1 MRLPE
6 EPRGR
11 HHRQSRNNSPQ
22 NPAVSSYSPS
32 GTYTLGRHSRR
43 LDRTPTIPSLA
54 LRSPGASLFALPVS
68 IRSLVLLA
76 VTLPYN
82 GISTA
87 YAQGLGHRHQHT
99 MASESSSDLHA
110 PTQKPMLARHRDQ
123 DDAAAKAQTQSKG
136 AYFPLGYKEGF
147 SQWWT
152 SLAPAVTEHKVLS
165 YVPHLQRPP
174 THTQTGSAPPSVRG
188 MRLDD
193 SEHPASDVVRTTS
206 INDPYGPRQW
216 NSEQVQLSGRSR
228 SLNEFSVI
236 RPEESVDNNL
246 VMLHGYGAGLGFF
259 YKNFEGLSRR
269 PNWKLYALDML
280 GMGRSSRPSFK
291 IHAKERED
299 KIKEAESWFVD
310 ALEEWRIKRGIEK
323 MTLLGHSLGGY
334 MAVAYALKYPGHLN
348 KLILASPVG
357 IPEDPHAVNEALPEP
372 SDSRMQNEFAQT
384 QDESINGANAAR
396 TASEKSKPPPRK
408 MPKWLV
414 TLWDANVS
422 PFSIVRYAGPLGP
435 RLVSGWTSR
444 RFSHLPPDEAQALHD
459 YSYSLFRQRGS
470 GEYAL
475 AYILAP
481 GAFARSP
488 LIRRIQGVGRQYLEQ
503 HVSPTPDDAAAS
515 PLPIS
520 KVRETGVPVVL
531 MYGEHDWMDV
541 AGGHAAMEKL
551 NAEKRKAL
559 ANASPEERARE
570 NGHAKVTMIRKAGHH
585 VYLDGWEQFN
595 EEMLDE
601 MKDVEKRQQ
610 RLKALKG

>member
-1 MRLPE
+1 
-6 EPRGR
+6 
-11 HHRQSRNNSPQ
+11 
-22 NPAVSSYSPS
+22 
-32 GTYTLGRHSRR
+32 
-43 LDRTPTIPSLA
+43 
-54 LRSPGASLFALPVS
+54 
-68 IRSLVLLA
+68 
-76 VTLPYN
+76 
-82 GISTA
+82 
-87 YAQGLGHRHQHT
+87 
-99 MASESSSDLHA
+99 MASESSPDLHA
-110 PTQKPMLARHRDQ
+110 PSQKPMLARHRDQ
-123 DDAAAKAQTQSKG
+123 GEAGSHTQAQNKG

-165 YVPHLQRPP
+165 YVPYLQRPP
-174 THTQTGSAPPSVRG
+174 THTQTGSAPPSVKG
-188 MRLDD
+188 MKLDD
-193 SEHPASDVVRTTS
+193 SECSPSDAVRTTS
-206 INDPYGPRQW
+206 VTDPYGPRQW
-216 NSEQVQLSGRSR
+216 HSELVQLAGKSR
-228 SLNEFSVI
+228 ALNEFSVV
-236 RPEESVDNNL
+236 RTEEEVDNNL

-280 GMGRSSRPSFK
+280 GMGRSTRPSFK
-291 IHAKERED
+291 IHAKEKED

-357 IPEDPHAVNEALPEP
+357 IPEDPYAVNEDLPEP
-372 SDSRMQNEFAQT
+372 GDSRMQNEFT
-384 QDESINGANAAR
+384 QPAE
-396 TASEKSKPPPRK
+396 EKVKPPPRK

-503 HVSPTPDDAAAS
+503 HPSPTPDDAAGS

-551 NAEKRKAL
+551 NEEKRKAL
-559 ANASPEERARE
+559 ANASVEERARE

-595 EEMLDE
+595 EEMLEE

-610 RLKALKG
+610 RLKALDA

>member
-1 MRLPE
+1 
-6 EPRGR
+6 
-11 HHRQSRNNSPQ
+11 
-22 NPAVSSYSPS
+22 
-32 GTYTLGRHSRR
+32 
-43 LDRTPTIPSLA
+43 
-54 LRSPGASLFALPVS
+54 
-68 IRSLVLLA
+68 
-76 VTLPYN
+76 
-82 GISTA
+82 
-87 YAQGLGHRHQHT
+87 
-99 MASESSSDLHA
+99 MASESSPDLHA

-123 DDAAAKAQTQSKG
+123 DDASAKTQAQSKG

-165 YVPHLQRPP
+165 YVPYLQRPP
-174 THTQTGSAPPSVRG
+174 THTQTGSAPPSVKG
-188 MRLDD
+188 MKLGDEER
-193 SEHPASDVVRTTS
+193 SAVDVVRTTS
-206 INDPYGPRQW
+206 ITDPYGPRQW
-216 NSEQVQLSGRSR
+216 NSEQVQLSGKSR
-228 SLNEFSVI
+228 SLNEFSVV
-236 RPEESVDNNL
+236 RPEEDVDNNL

-299 KIKEAESWFVD
+299 KIKEAEGWFVD

-357 IPEDPHAVNEALPEP
+357 IPEDPYAVSEDLPEP
-372 SDSRMQNEFAQT
+372 GDSRMQNEFTQT
-384 QDESINGANAAR
+384 QEESKSG
-396 TASEKSKPPPRK
+396 TEQKSKPPPRK
-408 MPKWLV
+408 MPKWLT

-422 PFSIVRYAGPLGP
+422 PFSIVRFAGPLGP

-444 RFSHLPPDEAQALHD
+444 RFSQMPPDEAQALHD

-488 LIRRIQGVGRQYLEQ
+488 LIRRIQGVGRQCLEP
-503 HVSPTPDDAAAS
+503 HPTPTPDDAASS
-515 PLPIS
+515 PLPVA

-559 ANASPEERARE
+559 ANANEEETARE

-595 EEMLDE
+595 EEMLEE

-610 RLKALKG
+610 RLKALDK